1 MQCSKIPAMLEKKMD
16 TRLHLNGYSS
26 VLEIVDVISMINK
39 VIDNCG
45 CKWELNYHPD
55 PRVSN
60 DTRWPKLCW
69 EKSLLV
75 HEAQLPED

>member
-1 MQCSKIPAMLEKKMD
+1 MLEKKLD

-60 DTRWPKLCW
+60 DTR
-69 EKSLLV
+69 
-75 HEAQLPED
+75 